1 MVTVALK
8 VPYSYLDQEYLA
20 HRDSIEIVINK
31 IRDCV
36 SRGWFT
42 IGPYIQEFEEAFAKV
57 AGYRYAV
64 ACNSGTDALVL
75 AMRTA
80 GVGPGHEVWT
90 TPNTFMATVGAIL
103 ETGARARLVDVGPD
117 YLMDIDGVLR
127 DCSAVIP
134 NAVIPVA
141 LTGRPLPAVQS
152 SKLSAKYPD
161 KIIIDAAQAIG
172 CNPTGT
178 GHLGCYSLH
187 PLKNV
192 HCWGDGGVVCTN
204 SPIYADDLRLLRNH
218 GSPDRN
224 TVLMPGYNSRLDT
237 IQALAALESLSRM
250 DWVTKRRNANAR
262 FYDETLSVITQ
273 IVLPPRDP
281 SILEA
286 FHTYVIQVDH
296 RTALI
301 EYLNNW
307 GIETKIHY
315 PIPLHLQPG
324 FAQLGYK
331 RGDFPVAESQAE
343 RILSLPI
350 HEYLTE
356 AQLTH
361 VCDSIRQF
369 YKDKEWISEG

>member
-1 MVTVALK
+1 MTVALK
-8 VPYSYLDQEYLA
+8 VPYSYLDLEYQA
-20 HRDSIEIVINK
+20 HKDTIDATIER

-36 SRGWFT
+36 AKGWFT

-57 AGYRYAV
+57 AGYRFAI

-75 AMRTA
+75 ALRT
-80 GVGPGHEVWT
+80 VGIGHGAEVWT

-103 ETGARARLVDVGPD
+103 ETGARPRLVDVGSD

-127 DCSAVIP
+127 DRSSVIA

-141 LTGRPLPAVQS
+141 LTGRPLSSVQA

-161 KIIIDAAQAIG
+161 RIIIDAAQAIG

-178 GHLGCYSLH
+178 GHIGCYSLH

-204 SPIYADDLRLLRNH
+204 SPIYTDQLRLLRNH

-224 TVLMPGYNSRLDT
+224 TVLRPGYNSRLDT
-237 IQALAALESLSRM
+237 IQALAALESLSRV
-250 DWVTKRRNANAR
+250 DQVTKHRNIHAR
-262 FYDETLSVITQ
+262 FYDDTLGEISEV
-273 IVLPPRDP
+273 VLPPRDP
-281 SILEA
+281 DILEA
-286 FHTYVIQVDH
+286 FHTYVIQVDR
-296 RTALI
+296 RTELI
-301 EYLNNW
+301 NYLSAQ

-324 FAQLGYK
+324 FAHLGYPK
-331 RGDFPVAESQAE
+331 GAFPIAEAQAE

-356 AQLTH
+356 DQLDH
-361 VCDSIRQF
+361 VVTSIKRF
-369 YKDKEWISEG
+369 YGC